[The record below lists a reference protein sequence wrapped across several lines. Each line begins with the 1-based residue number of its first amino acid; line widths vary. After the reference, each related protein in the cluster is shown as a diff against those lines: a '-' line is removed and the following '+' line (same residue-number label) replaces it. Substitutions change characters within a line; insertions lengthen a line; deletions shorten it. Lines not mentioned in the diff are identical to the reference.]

1 MSDLYNVSSSPHVR
15 SKVNTSNLMLMV
27 VIALLPASLF
37 GVYNFGL
44 RALLIILIS
53 VASCVATEWIYKK
66 AMKQTI
72 TIGDYSAVVTGILL
86 ALNMP
91 PAISLWIPALGGVF
105 AILVVKQLFGGLGQ
119 NFMNPALAGRCFLMI
134 SFTGKMT
141 SFVLPSGA
149 SSKVVVDAVTGA
161 TPLASLKAGESV
173 DVLSMFVGN
182 IQEIGRAHV

>member
-105 AILVVKQLFGGLGQ
+105 AILVVKQLFGGIGQ
-119 NFMNPALAGRCFLMI
+119 NFANPAITARIVLMLSFSSYMTTWVQPPSAIFRRSSWTSQDSGVVRWAGRI
-134 SFTGKMT
+134 S
-141 SFVLPSGA
+141 P
-149 SSKVVVDAVTGA
+149 
-161 TPLASLKAGESV
+161 PI
-173 DVLSMFVGN
+173 MF
-182 IQEIGRAHV
+182 